1 MARRADGGP
10 AASRPHE
17 RWAAPDRDLL
27 TLVSPAAMGAP
38 AGGSDAAGRRRYNC
52 RMQAVEL
59 MVVRAAIA
67 DARGICDLV
76 NTFARRGE
84 MLPRTMAEVYEN
96 LRDFYVVR
104 DEAGAVLA
112 CGGLHILWE
121 DLAEIKSLAVRED
134 LQGRGLGQ
142 RIVAACLDEA
152 AAIGIKTAFALTY
165 RPGFFEKLGFR
176 QADVMTLP
184 RKVWGECYRCP
195 KFPGCNEI
203 AMVREVGG

>member
-1 MARRADGGP
+1 MTLSTFQVTRA
-10 AASRPHE
+10 S
-17 RWAAPDRDLL
+17 
-27 TLVSPAAMGAP
+27 
-38 AGGSDAAGRRRYNC
+38 
-52 RMQAVEL
+52 
-59 MVVRAAIA
+59 IA
-67 DARGICDLV
+67 DAQAIHELV

-104 DEAGAVLA
+104 TDAGETVA

-121 DLAEIKSLAVRED
+121 DLGEIKSLAVRED
-134 LQGRGLGQ
+134 MQGQ
-142 RIVAACLDEA
+142 RLGARIVEACLDEA
-152 AAIGIKTAFALTY
+152 RAIGLTTAFALTY
-165 RPGFFEKLGFR
+165 RPGFFERLGFR

-203 AMVREVGG
+203 AMVRDLREGAG